1 MNVIVAFDVDGTLD
15 ISGGRI
21 PVRHLLDLKRSGLIV
36 GVVGNWKLAFER
48 VKGLDFYQAGIPSKA
63 EILKALGEEKAFRLY
78 VGDLESD
85 KAEAD
90 KAGWNFIFAS
100 DYKFS
105 MTDEHTQTHN
115 CLW

>member
-21 PVRHLLDLKRSGLIV
+21 PVRHLLDLKRAGVIV
-36 GVVGNWKLAFER
+36 GVVGNWKIAFER

-63 EILKALGEEKAFRLY
+63 EILKALGQGKPLKLY
-78 VGDLESD
+78 IGDLEPD

-90 KAGWNFIFAS
+90 KAGWNFIFTS
-100 DYKFS
+100 NYKF
-105 MTDEHTQTHN
+105 
-115 CLW
+115 